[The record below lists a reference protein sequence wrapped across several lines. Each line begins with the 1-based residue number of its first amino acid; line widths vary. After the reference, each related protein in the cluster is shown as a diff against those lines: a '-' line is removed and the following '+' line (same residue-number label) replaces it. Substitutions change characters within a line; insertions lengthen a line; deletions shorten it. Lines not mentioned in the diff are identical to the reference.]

1 MSENN
6 IIETFDLTK
15 IYHLKGK
22 KKHIKALDKV
32 NIKVKE
38 GEKLGLLGPNGA
50 GKTTM
55 VSILT
60 TLIQPTSGYAII
72 DGDNILKKTNKV
84 KRKVGLMLGSDMI
97 YYRITGYA
105 NLKFFCKIYGI
116 PNYKEKI
123 YNIAKEFELENWL
136 NEYVENYST
145 GMKVKLSLCR
155 SFLINPKILFLD
167 EPALGLDIKTTNFI
181 IEKLKNLDNTIFLT
195 SHNMHVVEKL
205 CGRVAFID
213 NGRIKK
219 IGSKGELKK
228 LLQKGIKI
236 KIDINENVNKLMEE
250 LEQMEYILETIKT
263 ESGLILFL
271 KERIYYNY
279 LFSLLR
285 NYPVRKF
292 QEIDISVEE
301 LFLKII

>member
-22 KKHIKALDKV
+22 KKHITALDKV

-38 GEKLGLLGPNGA
+38 GEKVGLLGPNGA

-72 DGDNILKKTNKV
+72 DGDNILKKTNSV

-116 PNYKEKI
+116 SNFKEKI

-167 EPALGLDIKTTNFI
+167 EPTLGLDIKTTNFI
-181 IEKLKNLDNTIFLT
+181 IEKLKNLDKTIFLT
-195 SHNMHVVEKL
+195 SHNMNVVEKL
-205 CGRVAFID
+205 CDRVAFID
-213 NGRIKK
+213 NGIIKK
-219 IGSKGELKK
+219 IGSKGELKS

-236 KIDINENVNKLMEE
+236 KISINENIDKLMEE

-271 KERIYYNY
+271 KERIYYTN
-279 LFSLLR
+279 LFSLLK
-285 NYPVRKF
+285 NYPVKKF

-301 LFLKII
+301 LFLRII